1 MRVAEDDLLPWNDP
15 EDILR
20 AVVSIPRDQLPE
32 LKDSLRRLLRHEDA
46 DVREHAARRL
56 LVHLR
61 DRESH
66 GEAVRLLGDPAEG
79 VRRAAAYA
87 LTATS
92 SSATR
97 EADARELLRVFWNQ
111 EQPLIVRGA
120 AYEALLLLYGRK
132 DFPPGNREI
141 DLSHDVDWE
150 WLRALSK
157 EESL

>member
-1 MRVAEDDLLPWNDP
+1 M
-15 EDILR
+15 
-20 AVVSIPRDQLPE
+20 
-32 LKDSLRRLLRHEDA
+32 
-46 DVREHAARRL
+46 
-56 LVHLR
+56 
-61 DRESH
+61 
-66 GEAVRLLGDPAEG
+66 RLLGDPAEG